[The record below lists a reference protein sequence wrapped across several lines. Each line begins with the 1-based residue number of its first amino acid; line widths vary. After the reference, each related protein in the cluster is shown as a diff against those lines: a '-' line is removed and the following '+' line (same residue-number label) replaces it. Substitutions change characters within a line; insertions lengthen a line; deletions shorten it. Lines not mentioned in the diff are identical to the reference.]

1 MNFIDLSK
9 EDRLDILDR
18 VSSELNIRQREVI
31 EKDWWVT
38 AVLRAMFGLPYA
50 DHLSFKGGTSLSKC
64 WHLIDRFSEDIDVAI
79 DREYLGF
86 TGTLSKTQISDKLRR
101 TACSFVRETMQ
112 HDLAEQLY
120 QNGISKEKFKVNVD
134 ITPISTTD
142 PEVININYDSVLSF
156 SIDGADGN
164 QYVLPK
170 VKVEVSGRSMSE
182 PVQEIALDSMIDQVY
197 PKAPFAEPKF
207 MVRAVLP
214 ERTFLEKVFLLHE
227 EFAKPKDLIRVERMS
242 RHMYDIGQMLKTPI
256 AESAI
261 NNADL
266 YRQVVEH
273 RRTFIGLRGFDYD
286 TLYPATLNIVPP
298 AVSSPGCSNLRQGYN
313 QFRFPLFLVS
323 IRSCSLP
330 PVEAGSSGTNSITS
344 VISQFSVSQIRAN
357 VSMLMCFPSLLMLAI
372 IFVVIPAASL
382 KSSFLISRSN
392 SVCQSGL

>member
-1 MNFIDLSK
+1 MDKKDITAMNFIGLSK

-134 ITPISTTD
+134 ITHISTTD

-298 AVSSPGCSNLRQGYN
+298 
-313 QFRFPLFLVS
+313 VS
-323 IRSCSLP
+323 IAEQWKADYENMRMHMIYG
-330 PVEAGSSGTNSITS
+330 ES
-344 VISQFSVSQIRAN
+344 VPFDELVGNLKELNDR
-357 VSMLMCFPSLLMLAI
+357 VKKLHI
-372 IFVVIPAASL
+372 I
-382 KSSFLISRSN
+382 
-392 SVCQSGL
+392 

>member
-18 VSSELNIRQREVI
+18 VSSELNICQREVI
-31 EKDWWVT
+31 EKDWWGT

-156 SIDGADGN
+156 SIDGVDGN

-273 RRTFIGLRGFDYD
+273 RRTFISLRGFDYD

-298 AVSSPGCSNLRQGYN
+298 
-313 QFRFPLFLVS
+313 VS
-323 IRSCSLP
+323 IAEQWKADYETMRMHMIYG
-330 PVEAGSSGTNSITS
+330 ES
-344 VISQFSVSQIRAN
+344 VPFDELVGNLKELNDR
-357 VSMLMCFPSLLMLAI
+357 VKKLHI
-372 IFVVIPAASL
+372 I
-382 KSSFLISRSN
+382 
-392 SVCQSGL
+392 